1 MTYEHRPPH
10 FSEYIP
16 LHPSTCQ
23 LLVATDDTISGM
35 QRLLPTVSLI
45 ALVVLANSVLYHDR
59 VLSMETQPSG
69 RAVVTQVDYDRW
81 KTELSN
87 WGRWGPDDQMGALN
101 LITPDKRKEA
111 ATLVVDGVTVSM
123 AADVRGRNASR

>member
-1 MTYEHRPPH
+1 
-10 FSEYIP
+10 
-16 LHPSTCQ
+16 
-23 LLVATDDTISGM
+23 M

-59 VLSMETQPSG
+59 VLSMETQASG
-69 RAVVTQVDYDRW
+69 RAVVTQADYDRW

-123 AADVRGRNASR
+123 AAVLFMGILLFKKPDDALKPSWIILIGFAIIAWGEWQRFRAK